1 MISDD
6 ISVAEV
12 KLPNLKMVRVH
23 IGAEKATQALNFLA
37 FLLRNAP
44 SSVVS
49 IVFHEACPQIMK
61 KRLSEMKKEFSKS
74 RLIMAPRNGST
85 EWNRGPCQ
93 FCDGINEY

>member
-12 KLPNLKMVRVH
+12 KLPNLKMVRAH
-23 IGAEKATQALNFLA
+23 IGAEKATEALNFLA

-49 IVFHEACPQIMK
+49 IFFHGACPQIVK
-61 KRLSEMKKEFSKS
+61 KRLSEMKNEFSKS
-74 RLIMAPRNGST
+74 RLITAPRNEST
-85 EWNRGPCQ
+85 EWKRAACL
-93 FCDGINEY
+93 FCDQLTEY